1 MNVVNEKYLESSIR
15 MLEFIEKSPTCFH
28 VVANL
33 AERFESAG
41 FDELREEENWKIE
54 AGGRYFVRRNGSSII
69 AFSVPHEDFENFQI
83 MATHGDSPAF
93 KVKENPELPVSDQYV
108 LLNVEKY
115 GGMLCAPW
123 FDRPLSVAGRITART
138 ENGFEV
144 RLVNVDCD
152 LLMIPSLAIH
162 LDRSANSS
170 HEYNVQNEMLPV
182 LGSQAVNGE
191 FWQIIADYAGVAKE
205 DILASDLFVYN
216 NMKGSVWGAFCE
228 YVSSARLD
236 DLQCVFATCEGFVR
250 SCLNPEN
257 KNSKSVAMTCVFDN
271 EEVGSSTK
279 QGADSTFLADVMERI
294 CMACKSNPAEE
305 FKKAV
310 ASSFMISADNAHA
323 FHPNFSY
330 KYDPVNRPRINGG
343 IVIKFNGNQK
353 YTSDAVSA
361 AVVKE
366 LCSRCNVP
374 FQIYTNRSD
383 IPGGSTL
390 GNISSAHVSLDT
402 VDIGLAQLAMH
413 SPYETAGS
421 DDTQFL
427 IEFSRE
433 FFETHIT
440 KSAGTKD
447 KGSAKDGACCRY
459 IF

>member
-1 MNVVNEKYLESSIR
+1 MDKKYLESSIR

-28 VVANL
+28 VVENL
-33 AERFESAG
+33 AEHFESAG
-41 FDELREEENWKIE
+41 FSELREEETWKIE

-69 AFSVPHEDFENFQI
+69 AFSVPSEDFENFQI

-93 KVKENPELPVSDQYV
+93 KIKENPELSVADHYV

-123 FDRPLSVAGRITART
+123 FDRPLSVAGRITVRT
-138 ENGFEV
+138 ENGFDV
-144 RLVNVDCD
+144 RLVNVDRD
-152 LLMIPSLAIH
+152 LLLIPSLAIH
-162 LDRSANSS
+162 LDRNANSG

-182 LGSQAVNGE
+182 FGCQAANGE
-191 FWQIIADYAGVAKE
+191 FWQIIAEYAGVKKE
-205 DILASDLFVYN
+205 DILASDLFLYN
-216 NMKGSVWGAFCE
+216 SMKGSIWGAFAE

-250 SCLNPEN
+250 ACMDSGN

-294 CMACKSNPAEE
+294 CMACKKNPAEE

-310 ASSFMISADNAHA
+310 ASSFMISSDNAHA

-330 KYDPVNRPRINGG
+330 KYDPVNRPHINRG

-366 LCSRCNVP
+366 LCRRCNVP
-374 FQIYTNRSD
+374 FQVYTNRSD

-390 GNISSAHVSLDT
+390 GNISSSHVSLDS

-413 SPYETAGS
+413 SPYETAGIK
-421 DDTQFL
+421 DTQFL

-433 FFETHIT
+433 FFETHIA
-440 KSAGTKD
+440 KFAGTKTEGGT
-447 KGSAKDGACCRY
+447 KNGTFCRY